1 MNTNEC
7 LYNIYKEN
15 CILLRHMN
23 GLSVDNTYD
32 ILSRSEIITR
42 VDRVMNDNTR
52 IITHIINNNTVNT
65 VNTENIENDGL
76 SGTSGTSGTSGAS
89 GTNSNIFTPT
99 NNRYARDNSRDGF
112 NTFATNRI
120 SSRRQQRRNMLR
132 DNDRIRSYINT
143 TRDTTGD
150 ALRDSLRNNFRDSIN
165 TIPLPLIP
173 RLRVPTPSDNL
184 TQYFTN
190 RLFDTYVRD
199 QLFGNGNGNGNG
211 NNININNDILATL
224 FEPIALN
231 PTPEQIESATR
242 RIRFGDIESPIN
254 DTCPISHEAFTEDM
268 MVRQIRNCSHIFTD
282 ENIMTWFQSNSRC
295 PICRFNIQEHT
306 NDNNNRNNSGE
317 GVTSSS
323 SSSGSGNG
331 SLGGS
336 RSRGNI
342 VNPDY
347 GDDDDGDDDDGD
359 DDGHDDDGHDDDD
372 GANNNANNN
381 ENNNV
386 TSNINDS
393 RNDVRNDGSIPNNN
407 NYNREIAELL
417 LRSITRENNMNYVNS
432 NTITDIDPSNNII
445 TSFYL
450 RY

>member
-23 GLSVDNTYD
+23 SLSMDNTYD

-65 VNTENIENDGL
+65 ANTENIEDDGL
-76 SGTSGTSGTSGAS
+76 SGTSGLS

-173 RLRVPTPSDNL
+173 RLRVPTSSDNL

-199 QLFGNGNGNGNG
+199 QLFGN
-211 NNININNDILATL
+211 NISINNDILDTL
-224 FEPIALN
+224 FEPIAFN

-317 GVTSSS
+317 GVSS
-323 SSSGSGNG
+323 SSSG
-331 SLGGS
+331 GGS
-336 RSRGNI
+336 GSGSTGEGGSGTGRGSSVNI

-347 GDDDDGDDDDGD
+347 GEDDDDDDDD
-359 DDGHDDDGHDDDD
+359 HDD
-372 GANNNANNN
+372 GANNNENNNANNN

-386 TSNINDS
+386 TSNINDA

-417 LRSITRENNMNYVNS
+417 LRSITRENNMNYENS
-432 NTITDIDPSNNII
+432 NTTTHVDPSNNII
-445 TSFYL
+445 TTFYL